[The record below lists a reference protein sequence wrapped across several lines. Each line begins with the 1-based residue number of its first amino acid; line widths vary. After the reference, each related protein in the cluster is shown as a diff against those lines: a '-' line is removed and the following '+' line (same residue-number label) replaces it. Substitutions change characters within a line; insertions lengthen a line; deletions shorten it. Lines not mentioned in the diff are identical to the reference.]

1 METDAFARDLFAR
14 DAEQA
19 SVVNVASK
27 AYRRVALY
35 EPGEYVATLTY
46 NGTQTTV
53 ANWLVKDIDSVR
65 KTKSKQIDTIQ
76 KELQSVGSFLMLSVA

>member
-1 METDAFARDLFAR
+1 MNPIFQIWKVRTDISGRDLFAR

-35 EPGEYVATLTY
+35 EPGKCFPGRRISGKVP
-46 NGTQTTV
+46 
-53 ANWLVKDIDSVR
+53 
-65 KTKSKQIDTIQ
+65 
-76 KELQSVGSFLMLSVA
+76 SFMQLSET